1 MAEYPSTS
9 AASSGA
15 ERRDSQDSAQGS
27 VDERNRRLAR
37 AGVARA
43 EEVLVTRYLIPSRQE
58 AFDLLRRTSQKYNVR
73 LHTLADVAVRL
84 PTPEAEAPR
93 WVPTRPQGAAPEIPA
108 LRADPSQLTS
118 PGAVL
123 KAALSHTLRVTDAP
137 MGNVQ
142 LAECGML
149 RLEQH
154 TGLNRHFTDYF
165 AFVDDSTTA
174 CAQAAEE
181 RRQVT
186 VKDVASS
193 DIFDETSR
201 RTILQAGS
209 RACHSVPLVSPKG
222 GVLGMI
228 STHHEQPV
236 GGFSPAQLTALHHLG
251 GQVGRWLLW
260 HRNTTVF
267 TALNDLHSSA
277 TRRN

>member
-1 MAEYPSTS
+1 MTEYPSTS
-9 AASSGA
+9 DTSSGA
-15 ERRDSQDSAQGS
+15 ERRDAQDSAPSS

-43 EEVLVTRYLIPSRQE
+43 EEVLVTRYRIPSRQE
-58 AFDLLRRTSQKYNVR
+58 AFELLRRTSQKYNVR

-84 PTPEAEAPR
+84 PAPEAGAPR
-93 WVPTRPQGAAPEIPA
+93 WVPNRPQGAAPAIPA
-108 LRADPSQLTS
+108 LRTDPSQLTS
-118 PGAVL
+118 PSAVL
-123 KAALSHTLRVTDAP
+123 KAALRHTLRVTDAP

-154 TGLNRHFTDYF
+154 IGLNRHFTDYF

-193 DIFDETSR
+193 DIFDEASR
-201 RTILQAGS
+201 QTILRAGS

-222 GVLGMI
+222 RVMGMI
-228 STHHEQPV
+228 STHHERPV
-236 GGFSPAQLTALHHLG
+236 GGFSPARLTALHHLG
-251 GQVGRWLLW
+251 GQVGRWILW

-267 TALNDLHSSA
+267 TALNDLHGSA